1 MIIFQQK
8 LKGLLLLGLLA
19 FFSNFALG
27 QTVELKGKIKKD
39 NKPLGGVTIQIS
51 GNGITPQTITS
62 KENGGFTFV
71 LDLQKNYSVTFISS
85 GLVSKLIE
93 FNTKVP
99 ADAADILYQFDFKID
114 LFDDLAGVSNSNA
127 MLKPV
132 ARVAYNPTYENFM
145 DDENYTRQVRNEQ
158 ENARKTAE
166 EILRKQEKI
175 RLDSLNKLWSDSLAK
190 AKSRD
195 SQSLADKAQLERLR
209 LEKEK
214 ARRDSIDKVNS
225 LAQETAK
232 EKARLEAEA
241 KLKQKQ
247 DAELAASLAAKARQ
261 KAIDDSTQKAQ
272 TEAKALADI
281 KAKEEKD
288 RLDAEAKLK
297 EKQRLDAEQAASIAA
312 KEKGQ
317 ADAKALAAAKAKE
330 EKDRLEAEAKLF
342 EKQRLEAEQAASIA
356 AKEKGQ
362 ADAKALADK
371 KAKEE

>member
-27 QTVELKGKIKKD
+27 QTVELKGKIKRD
-39 NKPLGGVTIQIS
+39 NKPLGGVTIQVT

-62 KENGGFTFV
+62 KENGGFTIV
-71 LDLQKNYSVTFISS
+71 LDLQKSYSVTFIKS

-232 EKARLEAEA
+232 EKARLDAEA

-288 RLDAEAKLK
+288 RLDAEAKLF
-297 EKQRLDAEQAASIAA
+297 EKQGLDAEQAASIAA
-312 KEKGQ
+312 KEKAQ

-342 EKQRLEAEQAASIA
+342 EKQKIGRAHV
-356 AKEKGQ
+356 
-362 ADAKALADK
+362 
-371 KAKEE
+371 